1 MSPIRGYINEESE
14 HSAFVVYT
22 TQRNSRRS
30 PVESNIAP
38 CDEIGNFQPL
48 EDFHSKMFDF
58 NPMDTIKEQSTTL
71 ILTNPKLSSTL
82 LFDMDVFGQ
91 TLDSVDVWSE
101 EDVFSWTRMNH
112 LQRPFIT
119 SINHLTNAA
128 PSISYRRSIGVFS
141 WYYRSHSFMSLE
153 PQNISTSFQLGYME
167 KIFGHGGI
175 NSTYVPK
182 LLSREN
188 KMRIRNMWQDE
199 NPLRDLDCNDYEVLV
214 RYHWP
219 WSTYIPMY
227 RSGVKWLSQVSESKV
242 NRSECWISWC
252 PSQV

>member
-101 EDVFSWTRMNH
+101 EDVFSWTRMDHSSPRSTTLQTQHLPYRTDGRLEYFHGIIDLTRLWVWNH
-112 LQRPFIT
+112 KIFQPVSNWDT
-119 SINHLTNAA
+119 W
-128 PSISYRRSIGVFS
+128 RRYLVMVELIP
-141 WYYRSHSFMSLE
+141 HMSL
-153 PQNISTSFQLGYME
+153 SCCLGKTKWE
-167 KIFGHGGI
+167 SG
-175 NSTYVPK
+175 TCD
-182 LLSREN
+182 
-188 KMRIRNMWQDE
+188 KMKTHFAI
-199 NPLRDLDCNDYEVLV
+199 LIATTTKY
-214 RYHWP
+214 
-219 WSTYIPMY
+219 
-227 RSGVKWLSQVSESKV
+227 
-242 NRSECWISWC
+242 
-252 PSQV
+252 

>member
-101 EDVFSWTRMNH
+101 EDVFS
-112 LQRPFIT
+112 
-119 SINHLTNAA
+119 
-128 PSISYRRSIGVFS
+128 
-141 WYYRSHSFMSLE
+141 
-153 PQNISTSFQLGYME
+153 
-167 KIFGHGGI
+167 
-175 NSTYVPK
+175 
-182 LLSREN
+182 
-188 KMRIRNMWQDE
+188 
-199 NPLRDLDCNDYEVLV
+199 
-214 RYHWP
+214 
-219 WSTYIPMY
+219 
-227 RSGVKWLSQVSESKV
+227 
-242 NRSECWISWC
+242 
-252 PSQV
+252 